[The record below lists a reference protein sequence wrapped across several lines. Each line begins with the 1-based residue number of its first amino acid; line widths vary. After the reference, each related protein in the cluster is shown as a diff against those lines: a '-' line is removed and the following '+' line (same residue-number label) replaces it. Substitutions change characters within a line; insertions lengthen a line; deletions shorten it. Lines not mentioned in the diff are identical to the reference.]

1 MDVGQQM
8 FTADI
13 YPPHWQMLNDRAV
26 LRLTVC
32 RSTGVSWL
40 SHEQRCKL
48 SGGVFKCDLSAP
60 STSTECKD
68 LITCSSPE
76 THQTVEKQKLFFLAL
91 FNWQGVHV
99 LQTTTISSLN
109 YCLCLLPSCPKSQT
123 ESGSLLLCTVQ
134 NMSRETT
141 AWMNEWMNETE
152 AVRKET
158 KGGGGEIIWIGWQSW
173 W

>member
-13 YPPHWQMLNDRAV
+13 YLPHWQMLNDRAV
-26 LRLTVC
+26 LLLTVC

-40 SHEQRCKL
+40 SHEQQYKL
-48 SGGVFKCDLSAP
+48 SGGVSKCDLSAP
-60 STSTECKD
+60 STSTERKD

-76 THQTVEKQKLFFLAL
+76 THQTAGKQKLFFLAL

-109 YCLCLLPSCPKSQT
+109 YCLFLLPSCPKSQT

-134 NMSRETT
+134 NMSREAT
-141 AWMNEWMNETE
+141 AWMNEWMKQKQWEKKQRE
-152 AVRKET
+152 EEGK
-158 KGGGGEIIWIGWQSW
+158 
-173 W
+173 